1 MRLRSVT
8 VSKVEIVSLGVN
20 ELLPIRGP
28 RSIVTGAIRQSAR
41 RPA

>member
-1 MRLRSVT
+1 MRLRPAT
-8 VSKVEIVSLGVN
+8 VSKVEIVSLDIN

-28 RSIVTGAIRQSAR
+28 RSIVTGGIRQSAR